1 MEDNGDFKSLRKD
14 KINFIRNI
22 FYGFGHRILE
32 KCFYRTLPVG
42 CLWSQ
47 QRAFHY
53 NQLIIL
59 RGKKHLQIKLQRFRK
74 VSIMTFE
81 QLVHQS
87 NSLYKVLK
95 MKLNFHK
102 KKVVTSKSPF
112 FVIGPFLTP
121 HSICL
126 NIGFWQSSFAWKC
139 CVVNLST
146 FN

>member
-1 MEDNGDFKSLRKD
+1 
-14 KINFIRNI
+14 
-22 FYGFGHRILE
+22 
-32 KCFYRTLPVG
+32 
-42 CLWSQ
+42 
-47 QRAFHY
+47 
-53 NQLIIL
+53 
-59 RGKKHLQIKLQRFRK
+59 
-74 VSIMTFE
+74 
-81 QLVHQS
+81 
-87 NSLYKVLK
+87 